1 MTNEPESKINLP
13 QVVLVGGGGHSRSL
27 IDVVEAEGAWQI
39 AGIVNL
45 PERKHERV
53 LGYGW
58 IGANEDLPSLA
69 TQYPYFLV
77 AVGQIGLP
85 VLRERLYNLIIK
97 AGGKLATVC
106 SPLAR
111 LSPHAKMGDGTVVF
125 HQAVVNAA
133 AMIGENVIVNTGAL
147 VEHDAQVGDFCHI
160 STGARV
166 NGGCKLGA
174 RCFVGSG
181 AVLRENVCLAEGTIV
196 GAGSVV
202 LRDTE
207 PFGVYAGVPARR
219 IKDSK

>member
-1 MTNEPESKINLP
+1 
-13 QVVLVGGGGHSRSL
+13 
-27 IDVVEAEGAWQI
+27 
-39 AGIVNL
+39 
-45 PERKHERV
+45 
-53 LGYGW
+53 
-58 IGANEDLPSLA
+58 
-69 TQYPYFLV
+69 
-77 AVGQIGLP
+77 
-85 VLRERLYNLIIK
+85 
-97 AGGKLATVC
+97 
-106 SPLAR
+106 
-111 LSPHAKMGDGTVVF
+111 
-125 HQAVVNAA
+125 
-133 AMIGENVIVNTGAL
+133 L

-166 NGGCKLGA
+166 NGGCKLGP